1 MIHISEVAG
10 KWVRDIRKFIKPDKT
25 YVVKVLHVNEE
36 NGHIS
41 LSLKRVSRI
50 EKTRK
55 MQEFRLEQKAE
66 KMLEKVGK
74 KLKLNLNEAYKKIG
88 YELQDKFGSMFE
100 AFNSALT
107 SEEPLINKGIPKN
120 LAKVI
125 HEIAKENIKKKKV
138 KIKAELNLRFFS
150 GDGIKKVKNFLNG
163 LINKYGVTIK
173 YISAP
178 RYRVEIESD
187 NPKLAG
193 KELKKWLTDAVAKIK
208 DGEAD
213 FKMVER

>member
-10 KWVRDIRKFIKPDKT
+10 KWVRDIRKFIKPEKT

-74 KLKLNLNEAYKKIG
+74 KLKLNLDEAYKKIG
-88 YELQDKFGSMFE
+88 YDLQDKFGSMFE
-100 AFNSALT
+100 AFNLAFT
-107 SEEPLINKGIPKN
+107 SEEPLIKKGIQKN
-120 LAKVI
+120 LAKII
-125 HEIAKENIKKKKV
+125 HEIAKENIKKKRV

-150 GDGIKKVKNFLNG
+150 GDGINKVKNFLNE

-193 KELKKWLTDAVAKIK
+193 KELKKWLTDAVSKVK